1 MQVYVERGVSKGD
14 CLQKIV
20 NKYGVRFTVL
30 REKTYRPSGLKGLFS
45 PEGVE
50 LEFCLSPLRGFGWQD
65 SPLQGSPLQ
74 GSPLQGAP
82 LQSAPL
88 QNTAAEPYAQFSSEQ
103 PFYPYNSGHT
113 GRYSAAPAKD
123 DSTLNFVEAK
133 KRVLAAAGKNPDQ
146 IFQQIQEEK
155 EAEQLILDKLR
166 QIEEKIGTGK
176 QTKTE
181 HPSLIQISQ
190 LLRDND
196 FSEHYTAGILERS
209 HKELPLD
216 ILEDF
221 NAVQDRVLGWIGESI
236 KIFPIPEIQK
246 SGRIMALIGPTG
258 VGKTTTIAKLAAKY
272 GPLNS
277 GQSPLS
283 IRMITIDAYKIGAKA
298 QLEDYGDMMEI
309 PVAYIDNPRDLRREI
324 DLYREE
330 IDLILV
336 DTIGRSPRD
345 SAKLG
350 QMKELIDVCGSK
362 AEIHLALSASTKTS
376 DIEHILQQFEPFNY
390 QAVILTKLDETRHI
404 GNVISA
410 LAERGKPVSYI
421 TDGQEAHKNINR
433 ASVVRFLINLEEFR
447 VDRDEIEKRFPSAE
461 ANQLQWGVV

>member
-74 GSPLQGAP
+74 NG
-82 LQSAPL
+82 PL
-88 QNTAAEPYAQFSSEQ
+88 QNAAAEPYAQFSGEQ
-103 PFYPYNSGHT
+103 PFSPYNSGHT

-146 IFQQIQEEK
+146 IFQQIQEQN
-155 EAEQLILDKLR
+155 EAAMTAEAAHQQQILDRLNEIQETINSK
-166 QIEEKIGTGK
+166 ETV
-176 QTKTE
+176 KTD
-181 HPSLIQISQ
+181 HPSLVRISEM
-190 LLRDND
+190 LKTND
-196 FSEHYTAGILERS
+196 FSERYTAGILGRA

-216 ILEDF
+216 TLEDF

-236 KIFPIPEIQK
+236 KIFPVPDLQK

-272 GPLNS
+272 GPLNAE
-277 GQSPLS
+277 QNPLS

-298 QLEDYGDMMEI
+298 QLIDYGDMLDI
-309 PVAYIDNPRDLRREI
+309 PVAYIDNRRDLRREI
-324 DLYREE
+324 DLYREDT
-330 IDLILV
+330 DLILV

-350 QMKELIDVCGSK
+350 EMQELLDACGSK
-362 AEIHLALSASTKTS
+362 AEIHLAMSASTKTS
-376 DIEHILQQFEPFNY
+376 DMEHILQQFEPFNY

-421 TDGQEAHKNINR
+421 TDGQEAHKNITR
-433 ASVVRFLINLEEFR
+433 ASVVRFLINMEEFR
-447 VDRDEIEKRFPSAE
+447 VDRDEIEKRFPSVE
-461 ANQLQWGVV
+461 ANQFQWGSQG